1 MFETETSPDQL
12 QKHITSTYFSLR
24 WSIFVLSVSLPIVLY
39 LIGRYSDI
47 ALLPSMSD
55 YYPHGTDGSR
65 NWFVGSLFAV
75 GCALYA
81 YRGYSDIENVS
92 LDAAGVLALG
102 IALFPCRCG
111 NRLAAPTPHGFCAVT
126 FFLVMAFVCIKCAPE
141 TLTLM
146 TRPEDRKK
154 RVLFERA
161 YYIIAAFMIVSPG
174 LAYGF
179 SALTG
184 HDGSRTFF
192 VEAFGVYS
200 FAAYWLTKNIE
211 LKITDAEE
219 LASHGLAKRQA
230 GRVVRV
236 AEMPSAGIRP
246 DRL

>member
-1 MFETETSPDQL
+1 
-12 QKHITSTYFSLR
+12 
-24 WSIFVLSVSLPIVLY
+24 
-39 LIGRYSDI
+39 
-47 ALLPSMSD
+47 MSD
-55 YYPHGTDGSR
+55 YSPNGTDGSR

-81 YRGYSDIENVS
+81 YRGYSDVENVS
-92 LDAAGVLALG
+92 LNVAGVLALG

-111 NRLAAPTPHGFCAVT
+111 NKLAAPTPHGFCAVT

-146 TRPEDRKK
+146 TKPEDQKK
-154 RVLFERA
+154 RGWFEKA
-161 YYIIAAFMIVSPG
+161 YYIIAAFLLASPG
-174 LAYGF
+174 LAYVL

-219 LASHGLAKRQA
+219 VASHGLARRRE

-236 AEMPSAGIRP
+236 ADVPSA
-246 DRL
+246 